1 MSLENTICAVAT
13 APGTGAVAI
22 IRLSG
27 RKSFEIT
34 DKIFFNKKGKK
45 ISEQK
50 PYSIHFGE
58 IKENE
63 TVIDEVLVSVF
74 RSPHSYTGEDSV
86 EISCH
91 GSLFIQQK
99 ILNILLKN
107 GASLAQAG
115 EFTKRAFLNG
125 KMDLSQAEAVAD
137 LISSSSAASHRV
149 AIQQMRG
156 GFSNDLKDL
165 RSRLVKFISLVEL
178 ELDFSEEDVE
188 FADRIELGNLI
199 EEIKI
204 HISKLSDS
212 FELGNVIKNG
222 IPVAIVGEPN
232 VGKSTLLNVLLNEDK
247 AIVSEIAGTTRDA
260 IEDVISVKGILFRF
274 IDTAGIRH
282 TEDKIESLGIER
294 TMSKIDKA
302 EIVLLLIDA
311 QDKNAREKIEQI
323 RNRAG
328 EKKIIVVVN
337 KTDKNKFQIN
347 NLPGN
352 NLKIVEIS
360 AKYRT
365 NIDILNDALIEAVNF
380 SNVKENDIIITNAR
394 HFEVLQKALISSE
407 RVISGLLQNISGDFL
422 AQDIREILQSIGEIT
437 GTVTSD
443 EILGNIFVNFC
454 IGK

>member
-407 RVISGLLQNISGDFL
+407 RVILGLLQNISGDFL